1 MKNSEPEMLDQNIQ
15 RAAGV
20 NALRK
25 IGAIVEEERRLDK
38 EKSRVLRWFVRYGWM
53 VLSGF
58 AVLLAY
64 LTGVI

>member
-1 MKNSEPEMLDQNIQ
+1 
-15 RAAGV
+15 
-20 NALRK
+20 LRK